1 MGLKKVTNQGTDEQG
16 NSRSRIDRLLNQF
29 KTSVIISLFIFDI
42 CHLSNDTIYIVLLN
56 YIKLTA
62 TKLYATKNVFEYTHY
77 LCQILSD
84 IKYQVYSKI
93 KYYQTSTAF
102 NDNVCQILS
111 NIIKYYLHI
120 ITMCAKYNQGGRS
133 LPDEITLYTLSECPV
148 IN

>member
-1 MGLKKVTNQGTDEQG
+1 MGLKNVTNQGTDEQG

-84 IKYQVYSKI
+84 IKYQVY
-93 KYYQTSTAF
+93 
-102 NDNVCQILS
+102 
-111 NIIKYYLHI
+111 
-120 ITMCAKYNQGGRS
+120 
-133 LPDEITLYTLSECPV
+133 
-148 IN
+148 